1 VHRPLISE
9 QHWHAGEPLHVVL
22 RSQLAPDQLHPA
34 LSSVRVASLKL
45 RNSFSE
51 LTPAATSAVIAAL
64 ASSASTLTA
73 LHRLPLWDEEDD
85 EDEVDDD
92 VLPVRSR
99 EPALAAFT
107 QLRALTLRETT
118 TTLFVLR
125 ANSLPTSFL
134 QLKLVAGRDCQDG
147 LPLFAAFDRL
157 QNLRRL
163 TLRHY
168 ESWHLGTWD
177 DEEERSRPPQLPPN
191 LQVGKTRLVTAL

>member
-99 EPALAAFT
+99 EPALAALHPT
-107 QLRALTLRETT
+107 TRPDPARDNDHAVRSASQQPADQLAAAEARRRT
-118 TTLFVLR
+118 
-125 ANSLPTSFL
+125 
-134 QLKLVAGRDCQDG
+134 G
-147 LPLFAAFDRL
+147 LPGRPAIV
-157 QNLRRL
+157 RRI
-163 TLRHY
+163 
-168 ESWHLGTWD
+168 
-177 DEEERSRPPQLPPN
+177 
-191 LQVGKTRLVTAL
+191 